1 MSPSRDESIIN
12 STILK
17 HGEWTTIEDGERRGQ
32 KWVVTTETAKE
43 YQCQIMHFSG
53 MK

>member
-1 MSPSRDESIIN
+1 MDDNRGWREAG
-12 STILK
+12 TEVG
-17 HGEWTTIEDGERRGQ
+17 GEWLR
-32 KWVVTTETAKE
+32 VVEMTTETAKE